1 MPLIISTGAQRAAKL
16 SRVQVAGQNLAM
28 ASWEATAQGAD
39 LPTVNFES
47 YNLTTGETYAEG
59 LYGVLSCDGRF
70 GGAWDAGGG
79 GAGGSKFTANP
90 PGLYVRD
97 DLGASGGSTKLFISR
112 AGFDGTHWEFPYMRI
127 RGVNNS
133 AAVEGLVL
141 FNVSDFKNQGRFG
154 YP

>member
-1 MPLIISTGAQRAAKL
+1 MAAILTTGAQRAAKL
-16 SRVQVAGQNLAM
+16 ARIQILSQNLAL
-28 ASWEATAQGAD
+28 ASWEATVTGAD

-47 YNLTTGETYAEG
+47 YNAIKGETYNEG

-70 GGAWDAGGG
+70 GGAWEAGGQ
-79 GAGGSKFTANP
+79 GAISPKFTANP

-97 DLGASGGSTKLFISR
+97 DLQTVKFFVNRTDSTY
-112 AGFDGTHWEFPYMRI
+112 FDFPYMRI
-127 RGVNNS
+127 RGVNIS

-141 FNVSDFKNQGRFG
+141 FNIGDFKNQGRFE

>member
-1 MPLIISTGAQRAAKL
+1 MPAIISTGAQRAAKL
-16 SRVQVAGQNLAM
+16 SRVQVGSQNLAM

-47 YNLTTGETYAEG
+47 YNPATGETYAEG

-97 DLGASGGSTKLFISR
+97 DLANVRLFVNRTDSTYWDFI
-112 AGFDGTHWEFPYMRI
+112 YMRI

-141 FNVSDFKNQGRFG
+141 FNVSDFKNQGRFV

>member
-1 MPLIISTGAQRAAKL
+1 MASILLTGAQRAAKL
-16 SRVQVAGQNLAM
+16 SRIQVGAQNLAL
-28 ASWEATAQGAD
+28 ASWEATMTGAD

-47 YNLTTGETYAEG
+47 YNAVAAETFAEG
-59 LYGVLSCDGRF
+59 IMGIVSADGRF

-90 PGLYVRD
+90 PGIYPRD
-97 DLGASGGSTKLFISR
+97 DLANVLLYVNRTDSTFWNFI
-112 AGFDGTHWEFPYMRI
+112 YMRI
-127 RGVNNS
+127 RGVNIS

-141 FNVSDFKNQGRFG
+141 FNVSDWKNQGRFV

>member
-1 MPLIISTGAQRAAKL
+1 MAAILTTGAQRAAKL
-16 SRVQVAGQNLAM
+16 SRVQVGSQNLAM

-47 YNLTTGETYAEG
+47 YNGVTGETYAEG

-97 DLGASGGSTKLFISR
+97 DLSNVSLFVNRNDSTFW
-112 AGFDGTHWEFPYMRI
+112 GFTYMRI

-141 FNVSDFKNQGRFG
+141 FNVSDFKNQGRFT

>member
-1 MPLIISTGAQRAAKL
+1 MPAILSTGAQRAAKL
-16 SRVQVAGQNLAM
+16 SRVQVGSQNLAM
-28 ASWEATAQGAD
+28 ASWEATAVGAD

-47 YNLTTGETYAEG
+47 YNAVTGETYDEG
-59 LYGVLSCDGRF
+59 IYGVLSASGRF

-90 PGLYVRD
+90 PGLYIRD
-97 DLGASGGSTKLFISR
+97 DLASVSLFVNRTDSTFWNFI
-112 AGFDGTHWEFPYMRI
+112 YMRI
-127 RGVNNS
+127 RGINVS

-141 FNVSDFKNQGRFG
+141 FNVSDYKNQGRFV